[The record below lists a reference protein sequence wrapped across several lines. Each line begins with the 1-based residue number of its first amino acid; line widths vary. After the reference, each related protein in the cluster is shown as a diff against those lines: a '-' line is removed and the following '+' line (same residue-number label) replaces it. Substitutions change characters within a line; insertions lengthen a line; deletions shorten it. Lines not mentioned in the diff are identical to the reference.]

1 MTLSPWP
8 YVALRLAALAAAGA
22 LLGHLFGHGFAWLAF
37 FFAGALAWHLWH
49 LWQLEA
55 WLRRKLGE
63 PPRDAAGV
71 WGGVYAQLHRL
82 RLQSR
87 ARKKRLA
94 RVLKEFRKSTQAL
107 PDGGVV
113 LQADHAIAWVNPAA
127 ERLLGLR
134 PADRGQRIENLLR
147 SPEFA
152 EFLRQDEHQR
162 VLRMLSPLDERLR
175 LELQVVPYGETQRLL
190 LARDVTRESRL
201 EAVRKT
207 FVANASHELRSP
219 VTVLSAYLDAL
230 QDDPDLPG
238 NWREPVLEMV
248 RQSERM
254 RRIIDDLLT
263 LSSLEAAAPEAELEV
278 VDAVAMLRLLHQ
290 EALGAAVRPQ
300 TIELTLESDARL
312 LGAEAEIFSAF
323 SNVVNNAI
331 KYTPAEGVVRLRW
344 HKANGEAC
352 LTVTDTG
359 PGIPAEAIPR
369 LTERFYRVDR
379 GRGRDTGGTGLGLAI
394 VKNVLQ
400 RHGGRLEIESRLGE
414 GSSFTCCFPAD
425 RVAVARS
432 QEQ

>member
-1 MTLSPWP
+1 MTPSPWP
-8 YVALRLAALAAAGA
+8 YVALRLAALVAAGSF
-22 LLGHLFGHGFAWLAF
+22 LGYLFGHGFAWLALF
-37 FFAGALAWHLWH
+37 LAGALAWQLWH

-63 PPRDAAGV
+63 PPRDAPGA

-113 LQADHAIAWVNPAA
+113 LQADHSIAWTNPAA

-134 PADRGQRIENLLR
+134 PEDRGQRIENLLR
-147 SPEFA
+147 APEFA
-152 EFLRQDEHQR
+152 EFLRRDEHER
-162 VLRMLSPLDERLR
+162 VLRMASPQDERLR

-238 NWREPVLEMV
+238 HWHEPVMEMV
-248 RQSERM
+248 HQSERM
-254 RRIIDDLLT
+254 RRIIDDRLT
-263 LSSLEAAAPEAELEV
+263 LSSLEAAAAEAEREP
-278 VDAVAMLRLLHQ
+278 VDVVAMLRLLHR
-290 EALGAAVRPQ
+290 EALGAAVRPA
-300 TIELTLESDARL
+300 TVELEIAADASL
-312 LGAEAEIFSAF
+312 LGAESEIFSAF
-323 SNVVNNAI
+323 SNVVGNAM
-331 KYTPAEGVVRLRW
+331 KYTPAEGAVRIRW
-344 HKANGEAC
+344 YLSGKEAC
-352 LTVTDTG
+352 LTVSDTG
-359 PGIPAEAIPR
+359 PGIPSEAIPR
-369 LTERFYRVDR
+369 LTERFYRVDK

-414 GSSFTCCFPAD
+414 GSSFTCRFPAD
-425 RVAVARS
+425 RVVEGNEKRP
-432 QEQ
+432 